1 MVILKLRY
9 YLRMIDLNEEAAF
22 AEGGN
27 RKCYI
32 SPQDP
37 DRCLKV
43 LHKRLQEDLKKRVPW
58 YKRFKADNYF
68 DDNLREEK
76 AYGQK
81 ALNDCNDSAVWDH
94 LARWHGMVETNLGPA
109 SETELIRNNNE
120 IAETLESY
128 LFREGLTVEITQA
141 IQTFET
147 WLRKHL
153 VLTKNIIPHNIVL
166 RKENG
171 IFILKI
177 IDGLGCKALVPLP
190 EYSKFFARIYVER
203 RIKLMWSRI
212 HWDLSGR
219 KGNWK

>member
-1 MVILKLRY
+1 
-9 YLRMIDLNEEAAF
+9 MINLNEESSF

-27 RKCYI
+27 RKCFI
-32 SPQDP
+32 SPRDP
-37 DRCLKV
+37 NRCLKV
-43 LHKRLQEDLKKRVPW
+43 IHKGLQENLKKNVPW
-58 YKRFKADNYF
+58 YKRYKSDNYF
-68 DDNLREEK
+68 DDNLREER
-76 AYGQK
+76 AYNQR
-81 ALNDCNDSAVWDH
+81 ALNHSDDSSVWDH

-128 LFREGLTVEITQA
+128 LFREGLTDEITQA
-141 IQTFET
+141 IQTFEA

-166 RKENG
+166 SKEDE
-171 IFILKI
+171 ILTLKI
-177 IDGLGCKALVPLP
+177 IDGLGCKAMVPLP
-190 EYSKFFARIYVER
+190 EYSKMFARIYIER

>member
-1 MVILKLRY
+1 
-9 YLRMIDLNEEAAF
+9 MINLNEEASF

-43 LHKRLQEDLKKRVPW
+43 LHKGLQEDLKKRVPW
-58 YKRFKADNYF
+58 YKKFKSDNYF
-68 DDNLREEK
+68 DDNLREER
-76 AYGQK
+76 AYSQK
-81 ALNDCNDSAVWDH
+81 ALKDSNDLSVWDH

-109 SETELIRNNNE
+109 SETELIRNNSE

-166 RKENG
+166 SKEND

-190 EYSKFFARIYVER
+190 KYSKFFARIYVER

-212 HWDLSGR
+212 LWDLSGR